1 MISNIDQVVES
12 LLDNS
17 RKEKIVIIIK
27 TIFEEFYSVSSS
39 VWNLQ
44 VGKRKD
50 CKL

>member
-27 TIFEEFYSVSSS
+27 TMFEEV
-39 VWNLQ
+39 L
-44 VGKRKD
+44 G
-50 CKL
+50 LG